1 LSQEFF
7 IKTSYPTIEAVK
19 YIHEEL
25 AKMARELN
33 SSELFFTLKELA
45 ERLDRYA
52 SKEVGGEK
60 GIGGCLNV
68 LDKNEVL
75 KRIYTFD
82 RVARIKLGNLPER
95 ALPRGRQTL
104 VLELLQTLLRGKEH
118 EEVSIKPDD
127 LCKALEID
135 RTQLITS
142 LQGLKEKGFL
152 AVYEPPGRSGGVM
165 LLKPGTR
172 LNLGKAAEDE
182 IDNRRNVEL
191 EKLQQMVGY
200 TDAECRR
207 RYLIDYFGQAAP
219 FRRCGTC
226 DVCQRTRQASVK
238 TQSGLP

>member
-1 LSQEFF
+1 MPQEFF
-7 IKTSYPTIEAVK
+7 IKTSYPTIKAVE
-19 YIHEEL
+19 YIHDEL
-25 AKMARELN
+25 AKMAREKY

-45 ERLDRYA
+45 ERLDRSA

-60 GIGGCLNV
+60 GVGGCLSV

-75 KRIYTFD
+75 KRVYTFD
-82 RVARIKLGNLPER
+82 RVARIKLGNLPDR

-104 VLELLQTLLRGKEH
+104 VLKLLQARLRGKEH

-127 LCKALEID
+127 LCVALEID
-135 RTQLITS
+135 RTQLLTS

-172 LNLGKAAEDE
+172 LNLGKSAEDE
-182 IDNRRNVEL
+182 IENRRNVEL

-200 TDAECRR
+200 TEAECRR
-207 RYLIDYFGQAAP
+207 RYIIDYFGQTAP

-226 DVCQRTRQASVK
+226 DVCQRIRRASVK
-238 TQSGLP
+238 KQSGLP